1 MSLTLTVHRGTQQIG
16 GSCIEVAAADGARLI
31 LDAGRPLD
39 APKEAAGLLPA
50 TLDLS
55 RPAHVLVSHPHMD
68 HWGLLGELPGDW
80 PVWTGDTAA
89 RLIRLTAALFAM
101 PVPEHFHTWHSRS
114 GPIEIAGFRVT
125 PILTDHS
132 AADAYMLLIERDGT
146 RLLYTGDFRG
156 HGRKAALVERLI
168 ANPPQDVDVL
178 IMEGTNLR
186 SDKPVMPEAEVEHRI
201 AALAREV
208 PGHVFVE
215 WSAQNLDRTV
225 SLYRAAKRTGRR
237 LVVDLYTADVLQGM
251 PDTSG
256 IPRPGAFPALEV
268 VITPALA
275 RYYERMGRADFVQA
289 IIATGC
295 ATSRARVAPRPS
307 IVMARRS
314 LLRDFARNDALP
326 ITAADAWVH
335 SNWSGYLDEADE
347 SGGWHRA
354 RLAGARCECIHT
366 SGHASPALLARFAAA
381 IAPRHLLPVHGV
393 AWDDPALPLPPV
405 KRLRDGEHWT
415 TKEPAVLAA

>member
-1 MSLTLTVHRGTQQIG
+1 
-16 GSCIEVAAADGARLI
+16 
-31 LDAGRPLD
+31 
-39 APKEAAGLLPA
+39 
-50 TLDLS
+50 
-55 RPAHVLVSHPHMD
+55 MD

-80 PVWTGDTAA
+80 PVWTGETAA
-89 RLIRLTAALFAM
+89 RLIHLTAALFAM
-101 PVPEHFHTWHSRS
+101 PVPERFHIWNSRS
-114 GPIEIAGFRVT
+114 GPLDIGGFRVT

-146 RLLYTGDFRG
+146 HLLYTGDFRG

-168 ANPPQDVDVL
+168 ANPPPDIDVL

-225 SLYRAAKRTGRR
+225 SLYRSAKRTGRK
-237 LVVDLYTADVLQGM
+237 LVVDLYTADVLQAM
-251 PDTSG
+251 PEASG
-256 IPRPGAFPALEV
+256 IPRPGPFPALEV
-268 VITPALA
+268 MITPTLA
-275 RYYERMGRADFVQA
+275 RYSERMGRPDFVQG

-295 ATSRARVAPRPS
+295 ATSRTRIAARPS

-314 LLRDFARNDALP
+314 LLRDFSRGDALP

-335 SNWSGYLDEADE
+335 SNWSGYLDETDE
-347 SGGWHRA
+347 CGGW
-354 RLAGARCECIHT
+354 RLAGRAGARCERIHT
-366 SGHASPALLARFAAA
+366 SGHASPALLGRFAAA
-381 IAPRHLLPVHGV
+381 IAPQHLLPVHGV
-393 AWDDPALPLPPV
+393 AWDDPDLLLPPV
-405 KRLRDGEHWT
+405 KRLGDGESWNVRQ
-415 TKEPAVLAA
+415 PADIAA